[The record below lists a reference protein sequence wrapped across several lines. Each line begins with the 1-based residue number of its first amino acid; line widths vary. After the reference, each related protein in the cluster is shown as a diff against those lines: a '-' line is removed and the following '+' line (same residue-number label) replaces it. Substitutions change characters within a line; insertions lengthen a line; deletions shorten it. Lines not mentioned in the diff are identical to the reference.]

1 MRPEAYRSVERQA
14 VRMHQMMRR
23 LDVDPGAL
31 IRLRRG
37 EAYAEA
43 RARCL
48 SCATIGDCLRWLD
61 GYALE
66 DEGPDFCPNLR
77 LFLALQAEAPRL
89 QMPERPPVQPDACG
103 WVSGAPAVR
112 LPEGTVAGSK

>member
-1 MRPEAYRSVERQA
+1 MRSYPYRSVERQA

-23 LDVDPGAL
+23 LDVDPGVL

-37 EAYAEA
+37 DAYAEA

-48 SCATIGDCLRWLD
+48 ACTTIGDCLRWLD

-66 DEGPDFCPNLR
+66 DESPDFCPNLQ
-77 LFLALQAEAPRL
+77 LFCPCRRRQH
-89 QMPERPPVQPDACG
+89 AC
-103 WVSGAPAVR
+103 
-112 LPEGTVAGSK
+112 

>member
-1 MRPEAYRSVERQA
+1 MRTDACRSVERQA

-23 LDVDPGAL
+23 LDVDPAAL

-37 EAYAEA
+37 EAYAQA
-43 RARCL
+43 RANCL
-48 SCATIGDCLRWLD
+48 SCTTTGDCLRWLD

-66 DEGPDFCPNLR
+66 GEGPHFCPNLP
-77 LFLALQAEAPRL
+77 LFLALQAKAARL
-89 QMPERPPVQPDACG
+89 PMPERPVQPDASG

-112 LPEGTVAGSK
+112 LPEGTVAGSN